1 MAKIKTINTIELSS
15 LCNLSCSYCIQPQ
28 LKDYEGREAQLM
40 TMETFEAAL
49 KVLEKTVEAGTQA
62 EVNLNGNGES
72 LLNPDLV
79 EMVRRVREVVGPER
93 TVKLTSNGLLLTT
106 GIARALKDAGLSA
119 IDISVHSPK
128 YARKAVNILRG
139 IPLNGTLAI
148 GAILYPHD
156 WAGQV
161 DDGVKYCGSS
171 IPCDPLMA
179 GYAYIQAEGTISP
192 CCYDFKNLGTFG
204 TVHDAD
210 IMDREYG
217 RYALCDSCHQLVP
230 GNVPR
235 GTTGHGSRVFQVA
248 L

>member
-28 LKDYEGREAQLM
+28 LKDYEGRKAQLM
-40 TMETFEAAL
+40 SMETFEAAL
-49 KVLEKTVEAGTQA
+49 RILKKTVEAGTQA

-72 LLNPDLV
+72 LLHPDLV
-79 EMVRRVREVVGPER
+79 EMVKGVREVVGPER
-93 TVKLTSNGLLLTT
+93 VVKLTSNGLLLTPA
-106 GIARALKDAGLSA
+106 IARALNEAGLSA
-119 IDISVHSPK
+119 LDISIHSPK
-128 YARKAVNILRG
+128 HVRQAVHVLRG
-139 IPLNGTLAI
+139 VPMNGTLAI
-148 GAILYPHD
+148 GAVLYPHD

-161 DDGVKYCGSS
+161 DDGVKYCGAA

-192 CCYDFKNLGTFG
+192 CCYDYRNLGTFG
-204 TVHDAD
+204 TVHDED

-217 RYALCDSCHQLVP
+217 RYALCDSCHQMVP

-235 GTTGHGSRVFQVA
+235 GTQGHGSRVFSVQI
-248 L
+248 